1 MSATVAAGL
10 AAAAVAVLLSPGDG
24 AVRLTAVVAAGGQ
37 RPPVRTARGG
47 FVGLVGR
54 TAPGARRSQAV
65 TAVQASASAAAC
77 LALGAGL
84 VKALLVALAV
94 VAAAQWW
101 DRRSCTAADDA
112 ERARAVEVCT
122 ALAGELRA
130 GRSPA
135 QALEVAAGLA
145 VGPSR
150 AALATAAA
158 AAGLGGDVAQ
168 ALRPRAGDAGAVPHV
183 LRSLAA
189 CWSVCSGSGGGLA
202 AAVERLEQ
210 GLRADQAQRRAVQ
223 AELAGPRAT
232 AGMLAVLPLAGL
244 LLAAGLGADPL
255 HVLFETPV
263 GLACLGGGLG
273 LDVLGLLWTGRLV
286 RRAGGGR

>member
-1 MSATVAAGL
+1 MSVGVAAGL

-24 AVRLTAVVAAGGQ
+24 AARLSGVVPAGCQ
-37 RPPVRTARGG
+37 RPCAGTPRRA
-47 FVGLVGR
+47 FAGLVDR
-54 TAPGARRSQAV
+54 TAPGAGRPRAF
-65 TAVQASASAAAC
+65 TAVQAAVPAAAC
-77 LALGAGL
+77 LAVGGGL

-94 VAAAQWW
+94 VAADRWW
-101 DRRSCTAADDA
+101 DRRASAAADEA
-112 ERARAVEVCT
+112 ERARAVEACT

-150 AALATAAA
+150 SALTTAAA
-158 AAGLGGDVAQ
+158 AAGRGGDVGQ
-168 ALRPRAGDAGAVPHV
+168 ALRSRAGDAGAVPHV

-189 CWSVCSGSGGGLA
+189 CWTVCSGSGGGLA

-210 GLRADQAQRRAVQ
+210 GLRADQAQRRAVK

>member
-1 MSATVAAGL
+1 MSVSVAAGL
-10 AAAAVAVLLSPGDG
+10 AAAAVAILLAPGAG
-24 AVRLTAVVAAGGQ
+24 AVRLSGVVAAGRQ
-37 RPPVRTARGG
+37 PPREGTPRRA
-47 FVGLVGR
+47 FAGLVGR
-54 TAPGARRSQAV
+54 TGQWAGHRRAV
-65 TAVQASASAAAC
+65 TAVQAAVSAAAC
-77 LALGAGL
+77 LALGGGPTAA
-84 VKALLVALAV
+84 VLLALAV
-94 VAAAQWW
+94 VAADRWW
-101 DRRSCTAADDA
+101 DRRARTAAEEA
-112 ERARAVEVCT
+112 ERARAVEACT

-135 QALEVAAGLA
+135 QALAVAAGLA

-150 AALATAAA
+150 AALTTAAA
-158 AAGLGGDVAQ
+158 AAGLGGDVGQ
-168 ALRPRAGDAGAVPHV
+168 ALRPRTGEVGAVPQV

-189 CWSVCSGSGGGLA
+189 CWTVCSGSGGGLA

-273 LDVLGLLWTGRLV
+273 MDVLGLLWTGRLV